1 MLEEMNRRNFLAA
14 TAAAACA
21 CALCPIARA
30 DDDDDDDD
38 APPPAPLAKGPVAA
52 GSLADY
58 AKDGAYDTLA
68 KSKQIVIVRENG
80 SLYALTALC
89 THKQFVIKVKENQLF
104 CPKHSSRFDLD
115 GKPAPKPNGKMGPA
129 KKPLIHYAIS
139 VDANGAVT
147 VDTSKT
153 VAETDPTASVKAAG

>member
-1 MLEEMNRRNFLAA
+1 MSDEINRRNFLAA

-38 APPPAPLAKGPVAA
+38 APPPAPLPAGPAAA
-52 GSLADY
+52 GNLTDY
-58 AKDGAYDTLA
+58 PKDGPYDSLA
-68 KSKQIVIVRENG
+68 KSKQILLVRENG
-80 SLYALTALC
+80 NLYAMTAIC
-89 THKQFVIKVKENQLF
+89 THKKFLIKVKDNQFF

-115 GKPAPKPNGKMGPA
+115 GKPAPKPNGRMGPA
-129 KKPLIHYAIS
+129 KKPLTHYAIS
-139 VDANGAVT
+139 ADANGAIT

-153 VAETDPTASVKAAG
+153 VEETDPAAFVKVGA